1 MLVSVPGGIRCVILW
16 AIPSLSS
23 RVYHTLRVYPVS
35 PFLPSRLTLTLP
47 AIKSEMILRAAGEEV
62 KLKAKPSWAQLY
74 PSTASCL
81 DQSTTFL
88 ALHQQAVGAHVVLP
102 FDILRF
108 LHILRPLEVWFP
120 STRDEKDLRSPARR
134 SHVGDGPGLACSF
147 QVAGLGIC
155 FVIISASGTRGRRGT
170 LTCHR
175 ARLHRLGRNGCG
187 VTSCRSVCCR

>member
-81 DQSTTFL
+81 DQPHSLPCINKQLGLTSSCPSTFS
-88 ALHQQAVGAHVVLP
+88 GSFIY
-102 FDILRF
+102 FDRLRSGF
-108 LHILRPLEVWFP
+108 LRPGMKRTCGVLLGAVTSVMAQVLRARFRLPDLAYASLSSPRAELEV
-120 STRDEKDLRSPARR
+120 DA
-134 SHVGDGPGLACSF
+134 GP
-147 QVAGLGIC
+147 
-155 FVIISASGTRGRRGT
+155 
-170 LTCHR
+170 
-175 ARLHRLGRNGCG
+175 
-187 VTSCRSVCCR
+187 